1 MRRRTLCGLEVSEIG
16 FGGWVVGSEL
26 YRLSDEE
33 ARRLVNKAL
42 DLGINLFDTA
52 DVYGRGRSEELLGQW
67 LRGYTTW

>member
-1 MRRRTLCGLEVSEIG
+1 MRRRSLCGLEVSEIG

-52 DVYGRGRSEELLGQW
+52 DIYGRGGARSSSASGW
-67 LRGYTTW
+67 GDTTW